1 MLVRVIPVGRPSQ
14 AIMEAI
20 VNGLPQYSGIK
31 AKLLTSM
38 TVPKETWNQWRKQY
52 NAENML
58 AVLNGSAAA
67 TFIEKSVPS
76 LFITEMDIYYD
87 GLNFVFGLEDPTM
100 AACIV
105 SIARLRPEFYDNTPN
120 ASLLTERAVKE
131 AVHEVGHML
140 SLEHCRR
147 PSCVMA
153 FSPSV
158 SDVDTK
164 KAELCADCQIRAR
177 MKGVTFE

>member
-52 NAENML
+52 NAEAMMGL
-58 AVLNGSAAA
+58 LNGNQAAQ
-67 TFIEKSVPS
+67 FIGKSVPT
-76 LFITEMDIYYD
+76 LFVTDVDIYFD
-87 GLNFVFGLEDPTM
+87 GLNFVFGLEDPTL
-100 AACIV
+100 AACMV
-105 SIARLRPEFYDNTPN
+105 SLARLRPEFYDRSPN
-120 ASLLTERAVKE
+120 NFLLSERAVKE
-131 AVHEVGHML
+131 AVHEIGHL
-140 SLEHCRR
+140 LGLEHCRHNW
-147 PSCVMA
+147 CVMS

-158 SDVDTK
+158 GEVDQK
-164 KAELCADCQIRAR
+164 KSEFCSDCQIKAR
-177 MKGVTFE
+177 TRGIEL